1 MFTASLKEVEEQLAN
16 LQALVAKAQ
25 RAGASELHESQCV
38 QATRIAQNLRNI
50 TKPPGEIAHEITMMP
65 YITTATRLAIDLG
78 IFKSLSAAYPKH
90 QTSQALVD
98 YALANTDAKAVSPD
112 FVTRT
117 MRLLTLYGLATET
130 DYGTYVASS
139 TTHAFA
145 APDEALQS
153 QVVHF
158 FEFYNPAM
166 EHSVS
171 YFAEQGYVFPTED
184 NVGPFQSFWQVDI
197 PTYEFWSR
205 QPPVVL
211 ERLNKFMKAV
221 HSVAWYEWID
231 VGEMFKKRIIEF
243 EESDDKKKLL
253 LVDLGGGKGVMV
265 HNLRKKL
272 DEAGLKGKI
281 MLEER
286 PPVIKD
292 ALAGAASLGHSQE
305 SGMPGVEY
313 LAHDFLRPQPEE
325 AQGSLYYYLSYV
337 LHNWNDE
344 TSIRLLKL
352 VAKAMRPGYS
362 RLLINERVLQPTGND
377 LQKAGLD
384 FHMAFSHG
392 SKERTLAEYGELVKA
407 AGMEVVKYHRSPD
420 DGQDLVECALA

>member
-1 MFTASLKEVEEQLAN
+1 MSTASLKEVEVQLAN

-25 RAGASELHESQCV
+25 DNRASELESQCV
-38 QATRIAQNLRNI
+38 HAARIAQQLRNI

-78 IFKSLSAAYPKH
+78 IFKSLSAACPKH
-90 QTSQALVD
+90 QTSQDLAD

-112 FVTRT
+112 FIART
-117 MRLLTLYGLATET
+117 MRLLTLYGLAIES
-130 DYGTYVASS
+130 DYGTHVANS

-145 APDEALQS
+145 APDEAMQS
-153 QVVHF
+153 LVVHF
-158 FEFYNPAM
+158 FEFYNPAL

-184 NVGPFQSFWQVDI
+184 SVGPFQSFWQVDI
-197 PTYEFWSR
+197 PTYEFWLR

-231 VGEMFKKRIIEF
+231 VGEMFKKRI
-243 EESDDKKKLL
+243 EEVGGGHDKERLL
-253 LVDLGGGKGVMV
+253 LVDLVKG
-265 HNLRKKL
+265 RI
-272 DEAGLKGKI
+272 A
-281 MLEER
+281 LEER

-292 ALAGAASLGHSQE
+292 ALAAAAGLGYSE
-305 SGMPGVEY
+305 KTGMAGVDY
-313 LAHDFLRPQPEE
+313 VAHNFLELQPTET
-325 AQGSLYYYLSYV
+325 QGSLYYYLSYV

-344 TSIRLLKL
+344 TSIRLLKQ
-352 VAKAMRPGYS
+352 VAKAVRPGYS

-377 LQKAGLD
+377 LQKSGLD

-407 AGMEVVKYHRSPD
+407 AGMEVIKYHRSPD
-420 DGQDLVECALA
+420 DGQDLVECALS